1 MTAIENVP
9 PASARGHRPR
19 FGAVTGQHQLTW
31 PALRDQWRAIEELGF
46 DSVWLFDHFMALYG
60 DPDGPCLEASTLLA
74 ALARETSTIR
84 IGVLVYGNTHRH
96 PAVLAKEMVT
106 VDHVSDGR
114 LTLGI
119 GSGWNEREH
128 DAYALP
134 FPSAGDRVAMLDEA
148 LTVMKTLFGERRTTF
163 EGRFYQ
169 LHDAP
174 FAPKPVQARIPILV
188 GGKRPKM
195 LATVARHADVWNSGG
210 TPAELAARGAELAD
224 RCREIGRDP
233 NEIVW
238 SVTLGADRLEDEAG
252 FAAMIER
259 YRAVGVSEFLFD
271 WPLGGSGLETATR
284 IAREQMPQLRASKS
298 ARTV

>member
-1 MTAIENVP
+1 MTTPDNVP
-9 PASARGHRPR
+9 NASARGHRLR

-31 PALRDQWRAIEELGF
+31 TALRDQWRAIEEFGF

-119 GSGWNEREH
+119 GSAWNEREH
-128 DAYALP
+128 DAYSLP
-134 FPSAGDRVAMLDEA
+134 FPSAGDRVAMLDES
-148 LTVMKTLFGERRTTF
+148 LTVMRMLFSNRRTSF
-163 EGRFYQ
+163 EGHFYQ

-174 FAPKPVQARIPILV
+174 FAPKPLQAHLPIMV

-233 NEIVW
+233 AEIVW
-238 SVTLGADRLEDEAG
+238 SVTLGADRLEDGDG
-252 FAAMIER
+252 FTALVEQ

-271 WPLGGSGLETATR
+271 WPLGGTGLETATR
-284 IAREQMPQLRASKS
+284 IAREQLPRLRAREPAQSE
-298 ARTV
+298 